1 MKISDILSTDVI
13 AVNLETTDKED
24 AIKKVIDL
32 GAKSK
37 KILDI
42 EKVSSTIFER
52 EKLVST
58 GVGKGFAIPHGKTDS
73 IEDVVAAFAI
83 TKDPID
89 FDSIDGEPVR
99 FIFLLIGKENLL
111 NTHIKLLSRISRLM
125 NKDEF
130 REKLLEAA
138 TPEEVLEI
146 FKEEE
151 KNYFDI

>member
-13 AVNLETTDKED
+13 AVNMETADKED
-24 AIKKVIDL
+24 AIRKVIDL
-32 GAKSK
+32 ASKSG
-37 KILDI
+37 KILDK
-42 EKVSSTIFER
+42 EKVSKTIFER

-83 TKDPID
+83 TKEAID

-130 REKLLEAA
+130 RERLLDAK
-138 TPEEVLEI
+138 TSDDVLAI

>member
-13 AVNLETTDKED
+13 AVNLDTADKED

-32 GAKSK
+32 AAKSG
-37 KILDI
+37 KILDV
-42 EKVSSTIFER
+42 EKVTKTIFER

-58 GVGKGFAIPHGKTDS
+58 GVGKGFAIPHGKTDA
-73 IEDVVAAFAI
+73 IDDVVAAFAI
-83 TKDPID
+83 TKEPID

-99 FIFLLIGKENLL
+99 YIFLLIGKENLL

-130 REKLLEAA
+130 RERLLDAVN
-138 TPEEVLEI
+138 PEEVLSI

>member
-1 MKISDILSTDVI
+1 MKISDILSSDVI
-13 AVNLETTDKED
+13 AVNVDVTDKED
-24 AIKKVIDL
+24 AIKKIINL
-32 GAKSK
+32 SAKSN
-37 KILDI
+37 KILDL
-42 EKVSSTIFER
+42 EKVAQTIYER

-73 IEDVVAAFAI
+73 ISDVVAAFII

-99 FIFLLIGKENLL
+99 FIFLLVGKENLL

-130 REKLLEAA
+130 REALLEAN
-138 TPEEVLEI
+138 TSEEVLKI
-146 FKEEE
+146 FKDEE

>member
-13 AVNLETTDKED
+13 AVNLETADKED
-24 AIKKVIDL
+24 AIRKVIDL
-32 GAKSK
+32 AAKSG
-37 KILDI
+37 KILDKD
-42 EKVSSTIFER
+42 KVSKTIFER

-58 GVGKGFAIPHGKTDS
+58 GVGKGFAIPHGKTDA

-83 TKDPID
+83 TKEPID

-125 NKDEF
+125 NKDDF
-130 REKLLEAA
+130 RERLLEAA
-138 TPEEVLEI
+138 APEEVLAI

>member
-13 AVNLETTDKED
+13 AVNLQTADKED
-24 AIKKVIDL
+24 AIRKVIDL
-32 GAKSK
+32 GEKSN
-37 KILDI
+37 KILDK
-42 EKVSSTIFER
+42 EKVSGTIFER

-58 GVGKGFAIPHGKTDS
+58 GVGKGFAIPHGKTDA
-73 IEDVVAAFAI
+73 IKDVVAAFAI

-130 REKLLEAA
+130 REKLLEAVS
-138 TPEEVLEI
+138 PEEVLET

>member
-13 AVNLETTDKED
+13 AVNLETIDKED

-32 GAKSK
+32 GAKSN

-42 EKVSSTIFER
+42 EKVSGTIFER

>member
-32 GAKSK
+32 GAKSN
-37 KILDI
+37 KILDK

-73 IEDVVAAFAI
+73 IQDVVAAFAI
-83 TKDPID
+83 TKEPID

>member
-13 AVNLETTDKED
+13 AVNMDGADKED
-24 AIKKVIDL
+24 AIKKIIDL
-32 GAKSK
+32 AAKSG
-37 KILDI
+37 KILDLD
-42 EKVSSTIFER
+42 KVSQTIFER

-73 IEDVVAAFAI
+73 ISDVVAAFAI

-138 TPEEVLEI
+138 SPEEVLKI
-146 FKEEE
+146 FREEE

>member
-13 AVNLETTDKED
+13 AVNLDTADKED

-32 GAKSK
+32 AAKSG
-37 KILDI
+37 KILDV
-42 EKVSSTIFER
+42 EKVSKTIFER

-58 GVGKGFAIPHGKTDS
+58 GVGKGFAIPHGKTDA

-83 TKDPID
+83 TKEPID

-99 FIFLLIGKENLL
+99 YIFLLIGKENLL

-130 REKLLEAA
+130 RERLLDAVN
-138 TPEEVLEI
+138 PEEVLSI

>member
-13 AVNLETTDKED
+13 AVNLDTADKED

-32 GAKSK
+32 AAKSG
-37 KILDI
+37 KILDV
-42 EKVSSTIFER
+42 EKVSKTIFER

-58 GVGKGFAIPHGKTDS
+58 GVGKGFAIPHGKTDA
-73 IEDVVAAFAI
+73 IDDVVAAFAI
-83 TKDPID
+83 TKEPID

-99 FIFLLIGKENLL
+99 YIFLLIGKENLL

-130 REKLLEAA
+130 RERLLDAVN
-138 TPEEVLEI
+138 PEEVLSI

>member
-13 AVNLETTDKED
+13 AVNLEAADKED
-24 AIKKVIDL
+24 SIKKVIDL
-32 GAKSK
+32 GAKSN

-42 EKVSSTIFER
+42 EKVSGTIFER

-73 IEDVVAAFAI
+73 IVDVVAAFAI

-138 TPEEVLEI
+138 
-146 FKEEE
+146 
-151 KNYFDI
+151 NFDI

>member
-1 MKISDILSTDVI
+1 MKISDILSADVI
-13 AVNLETTDKED
+13 AVNMDAADKDD
-24 AIKKVIDL
+24 AIKKIIDL
-32 GAKSK
+32 SANSG
-37 KILDI
+37 KILDL
-42 EKVSSTIFER
+42 EKASRTIFER

-58 GVGKGFAIPHGKTDS
+58 GVGKGFAIPHGKTDAIS
-73 IEDVVAAFAI
+73 DVVASFAI

-130 REKLLEAA
+130 REALLEAKSS
-138 TPEEVLEI
+138 EEVLKI
-146 FKEEE
+146 FRDEE